1 MSESDGTYRDG
12 DTSRSEAAG
21 GGVVPGGHAV
31 MSDPVWPESG
41 SDPDGSPGSSNPR
54 PLSRSRRP
62 LSRNRRPRRPF
73 SRSRRRWRAACFALA
88 LAGVAGLVAWALLG
102 SRLFVVRSVVVT
114 GTHLVPTS
122 EVLAAADIPPGTPL
136 LRVNTGKAASRV
148 AAIRQVRS
156 VRVSTSW
163 PDRVVITV
171 QERTPALAVPAAGGG
186 FDLID
191 PDGVLV
197 LWAASRPAS
206 LPLYFTPTPA
216 TSLPGDPDVAAAAA
230 VLAGLPAPLRSS
242 VTSVTAPD
250 PDQVTLELAGGTTVV
265 WGGPGDA
272 AVKARELAVLLKTH
286 ASYYD
291 LSSPVTAVT
300 K

>member
-1 MSESDGTYRDG
+1 VSESDGTYRDG

-31 MSDPVWPESG
+31 MSDPVRPESG
-41 SDPDGSPGSSNPR
+41 SDPDGSPGSSNRHPFSRSRR
-54 PLSRSRRP
+54 PFSRSRRP
-62 LSRNRRPRRPF
+62 L
-73 SRSRRRWRAACFALA
+73 SRSRRRWRAACLALA
-88 LAGVAGLVAWALLG
+88 LAGIAGLVAWALLG

-114 GTHLVPTS
+114 GTHLVPTA

-136 LRVNTGKAASRV
+136 LRVNTSRAASRV

-206 LPLYFTPTPA
+206 LPLYLTPTPV
-216 TSLPGDPDVAAAAA
+216 TSLPGDPGVAAAAA
-230 VLAGLPAPLRSS
+230 VLAGLPVPLRSS
-242 VTSVTAPD
+242 VSSVTAPN
-250 PDQVTLELAGGTTVV
+250 PDQVTLKLAGGTTVV

>member
-1 MSESDGTYRDG
+1 VNGSGGTDRDG
-12 DTSRSEAAG
+12 DTSRYETVG

-31 MSDPVWPESG
+31 LNDHAQPESG
-41 SDPDGSPGSSNPR
+41 SDPAVGPVSGDPARARRGRGSVN
-54 PLSRSRRP
+54 RRP
-62 LSRNRRPRRPF
+62 LSP
-73 SRSRRRWRAACFALA
+73 SRRRWRVAFFALA
-88 LAGVAGLVAWALLG
+88 LAGIAGLIAWALLG

-122 EVLAAADIPPGTPL
+122 EVLAAADIPPDTPL
-136 LRVNTGKAASRV
+136 IRVNTSEIAARV

-156 VRVSTSW
+156 ARVATSW

-197 LWAASRPAS
+197 RWAASRPAS
-206 LPLYFTPTPA
+206 LPLYLTPTPA
-216 TSLPGDPDVAAAAA
+216 SSLTGDPGVSAAAA
-230 VLAGLPAPLRSS
+230 VLAALPARLRSS
-242 VTSVTAPD
+242 VASVTAPS
-250 PDQVTLELAGGTTVV
+250 PDQVTLKLAGGATVV

-272 AVKARELAVLLKTH
+272 AVKARELAVLMKTH
-286 ASYYD
+286 AGYYD
-291 LSSPVTAVT
+291 LSSPATAVT

>member
-1 MSESDGTYRDG
+1 VNGSGGTDRDG
-12 DTSRSEAAG
+12 DTSRYETVG

-31 MSDPVWPESG
+31 LSDHAQPESG
-41 SDPDGSPGSSNPR
+41 SDPAVGPVSSDPARARRGRGSV
-54 PLSRSRRP
+54 
-62 LSRNRRPRRPF
+62 NRRPRRPL
-73 SRSRRRWRAACFALA
+73 SPSRRRWRVAFFALA
-88 LAGVAGLVAWALLG
+88 LAGIAGLIAWALLG

-122 EVLAAADIPPGTPL
+122 EVLAAAGIPPGTPL
-136 LRVNTGKAASRV
+136 IRVNTGEIAARV

-156 VRVSTSW
+156 VRVATSW

-197 LWAASRPAS
+197 RWAASRPAS
-206 LPLYFTPTPA
+206 LPLYLTPTPV
-216 TSLPGDPDVAAAAA
+216 TSLPGDPGVSAAAT
-230 VLAGLPAPLRSS
+230 VLAALPARLRSS
-242 VTSVTAPD
+242 VASVTAPS
-250 PDQVTLELAGGTTVV
+250 PDQVTLKLAGGATVI

-272 AVKARELAVLLKTH
+272 AVKARELAVLMKTH
-286 ASYYD
+286 AGYYD
-291 LSSPVTAVT
+291 LSSPATAVT